1 MKPGKDSISKELT
14 DKQDVT
20 RNVKEERRSIKSNIW
35 LRHRSRQGY
44 GHEEEAGGE
53 LSEIGDE
60 AGHDLSIEKEKRR
73 RRRRGASLLPEPSC
87 LATHID
93 YVSRMFNLSMLGV
106 VSTPPHYKGFGKA
119 VQYTD
124 TTKSE

>member
-1 MKPGKDSISKELT
+1 MTVRLRK
-14 DKQDVT
+14 
-20 RNVKEERRSIKSNIW
+20 RR
-35 LRHRSRQGY
+35 
-44 GHEEEAGGE
+44 E
-53 LSEIGDE
+53 GDE
-60 AGHDLSIEKEKRR
+60 GG
-73 RRRRGASLLPEPSC
+73 GASLLPEPGC